1 MTTTATQAYTV
12 SAITRRIK
20 EALESTM
27 QGVWVEGEVSNYIHH
42 SSGHRY
48 LNLKDERAT
57 IKLTIW
63 RSVGGYLKF
72 EPENGQKVLAFG
84 DVTVY
89 EKGGNYQLNCR
100 KLVPVGVGELELA
113 FRQLHEKLEAEGL
126 FTAER
131 KQELPPFPQKIGVV
145 TSPTGAAIR
154 DIIQIARRRNNSVE
168 LIIYPAQ
175 VQGDGA
181 EKTIAAGIEY
191 FNSRQD
197 IDIVITGRGGGSLED
212 LWPFNTELTVRAIAA
227 SKIPVISAVGHEV
240 DTTLADLVA
249 DLRAPTP
256 SAAAELAVWSKRE
269 MAERLDAYSRSQASQ
284 LEQMVSLA
292 RRELSSLL
300 ARPVF
305 ARPLDLIAQRQQY
318 LDSLSRALQTAGK
331 NSFEKSSNRL
341 SLSLARLETLSPLN
355 ILARGYAVSRRL
367 PKGSL
372 IRSVKDV
379 LPGDRMETVL
389 ADGRIKSFV
398 EETKSDSAD
407 DR

>member
-1 MTTTATQAYTV
+1 
-12 SAITRRIK
+12 
-20 EALESTM
+20 M